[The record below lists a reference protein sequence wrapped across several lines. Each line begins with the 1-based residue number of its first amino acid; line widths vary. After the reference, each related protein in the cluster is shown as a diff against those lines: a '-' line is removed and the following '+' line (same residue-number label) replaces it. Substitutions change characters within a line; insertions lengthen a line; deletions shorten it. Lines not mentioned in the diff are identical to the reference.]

1 MGFSQVDI
9 PPQAV
14 GHQNLVRCFFVV
26 IDELR
31 DYLGCKKL
39 MFDQSVL
46 AFSIAALI
54 LTLTPGNDTVLVMR
68 NTMSG
73 ERPAGFATMI
83 GICCGTVVHGLF
95 ASLGISVILMK
106 SATLFQVVKFVGA
119 GYLIYLGVQ
128 SLYSAWKI
136 KKENKIET
144 LATSEKKKTAASK
157 SFLQGLLT
165 NVLNPKVA
173 LFYLSFIPQFI
184 HAGDSLFKP
193 LFLAGIHIVMGIIQ
207 LSTVILMITKLRKYL
222 VSPKVKSAMEATC
235 GLMLTGFGI
244 KLALQK

>member
-1 MGFSQVDI
+1 
-9 PPQAV
+9 
-14 GHQNLVRCFFVV
+14 
-26 IDELR
+26 
-31 DYLGCKKL
+31 

-68 NTMSG
+68 NTISG
-73 ERPAGFATMI
+73 HKAAGFATMF

-106 SATLFQVVKFVGA
+106 SATLFQIVKFVGA
-119 GYLIYLGVQ
+119 GYLIFLGGQ
-128 SLYSAWKI
+128 SFYSAWKI
-136 KKENKIET
+136 KKENKTE
-144 LATSEKKKTAASK
+144 SVVSSNSNKVSPHRC
-157 SFLQGLLT
+157 FMQGLMT

-184 HAGDSLFKP
+184 HEGDPVFKP
-193 LFLAGIHIVMGIIQ
+193 LFLACIHIVMGIGQ
-207 LSTVILMITKLRKYL
+207 LSTVILMITKLRKFL
-222 VSPKVKSAMEATC
+222 VSPKVRAGMEAVC
-235 GLMLTGFGI
+235 GTMLTGFGI

>member
-1 MGFSQVDI
+1 
-9 PPQAV
+9 
-14 GHQNLVRCFFVV
+14 
-26 IDELR
+26 
-31 DYLGCKKL
+31 

-68 NTMSG
+68 NTMAA
-73 ERPAGFATMI
+73 ERPAGFATMF

-106 SATLFQVVKFVGA
+106 SATLFQIVKFVGA
-119 GYLIYLGVQ
+119 GYLIFLGIQ
-128 SLYSAWKI
+128 SFYAAWKI
-136 KKENKIET
+136 KRENKIDSPVAP
-144 LATSEKKKTAASK
+144 LSKKAAPHK
-157 SFLQGLLT
+157 YFIQGLMT

-184 HAGDSLFKP
+184 HAGDPAFKP
-193 LFLAGIHIVMGIIQ
+193 LFLACIHIVMGIIQ
-207 LSTVILMITKLRKYL
+207 LSTVILMITRLRKYL
-222 VSPKVKSAMEATC
+222 VSPKIKSIMEAIC
-235 GLMLTGFGI
+235 GTMLTGFGI

>member
-1 MGFSQVDI
+1 
-9 PPQAV
+9 
-14 GHQNLVRCFFVV
+14 
-26 IDELR
+26 
-31 DYLGCKKL
+31 

-73 ERPAGFATMI
+73 HRSAGFATMF
-83 GICCGTVVHGLF
+83 GICCGTIVHGLF

-106 SATLFQVVKFVGA
+106 SATSFQIVKFIGA
-119 GYLIYLGVQ
+119 GYLIFLGAQ
-128 SLYSAWKI
+128 SFYSAWKI

-144 LATSEKKKTAASK
+144 DLPKLSKKAAPSK
-157 SFLQGLLT
+157 YFVQGLMT

-184 HAGDSLFKP
+184 HEGDPLFKP
-193 LFLAGIHIVMGIIQ
+193 LFLACVHIVMGICQ
-207 LSTVILMITKLRKYL
+207 LSAVILMITKLRKFL
-222 VSPKVKSAMEATC
+222 TSPNVKAGMEAVC
-235 GLMLTGFGI
+235 GAMLTGFGI
-244 KLALQK
+244 KLSLQE

>member
-1 MGFSQVDI
+1 
-9 PPQAV
+9 
-14 GHQNLVRCFFVV
+14 
-26 IDELR
+26 
-31 DYLGCKKL
+31 

-68 NTMSG
+68 NTISG
-73 ERPAGFATMI
+73 HRPAGFATVA
-83 GICCGTVVHGLF
+83 GICGGTVVHGLF

-106 SATLFQVVKFVGA
+106 SAALFQIVKLVGA
-119 GYLIYLGVQ
+119 GYLIFLGAQ

-136 KKENKIET
+136 RKENKIET
-144 LATSEKKKTAASK
+144 VAPVLSKTATPSK
-157 SFLQGLLT
+157 FFIQGLMT

-184 HAGDSLFKP
+184 HEGDPLFKP
-193 LFLAGIHIVMGIIQ
+193 LFLACIHIVMGICQ

-222 VSPKVKSAMEATC
+222 TSLKIKSAMEATC
-235 GLMLTGFGI
+235 GVMLTGFGV

>member
-1 MGFSQVDI
+1 M
-9 PPQAV
+9 
-14 GHQNLVRCFFVV
+14 L
-26 IDELR
+26 
-31 DYLGCKKL
+31 
-39 MFDQSVL
+39 DQSVL

-73 ERPAGFATMI
+73 HKAAGFATMT

-106 SATLFQVVKFVGA
+106 SATLFQIVKFVGA
-119 GYLIYLGVQ
+119 GYLIFLGIQ
-128 SLYSAWKI
+128 SFYSAWKI

-144 LATSEKKKTAASK
+144 DLPKLSKKSSPSK
-157 SFLQGLLT
+157 YFIQGLMT

-184 HAGDSLFKP
+184 YEGDPVFKP
-193 LFLAGIHIVMGIIQ
+193 LFLACIHIVMGIGQ
-207 LSTVILMITKLRKYL
+207 LSTVILTITKLRKFL
-222 VSPKVKSAMEATC
+222 VSPKVKAGMEATC
-235 GLMLTGFGI
+235 GLMLSGFGV

>member
-1 MGFSQVDI
+1 
-9 PPQAV
+9 
-14 GHQNLVRCFFVV
+14 
-26 IDELR
+26 
-31 DYLGCKKL
+31 

-68 NTMSG
+68 NTMAGDRSSG
-73 ERPAGFATMI
+73 LSTML
-83 GICCGTVVHGLF
+83 GICCGTIVHGMF

-106 SATLFQVVKFVGA
+106 SATLFQFVKFVGA
-119 GYLIYLGVQ
+119 GYLIFLGTQ
-128 SLYSAWKI
+128 SLWTAWTI
-136 KKENKIET
+136 KKENK
-144 LATSEKKKTAASK
+144 ADVSFTSEKIKITASK

-173 LFYLSFIPQFI
+173 LFYLSFIPQFM
-184 HAGDSLFKP
+184 HTGDPLFKP
-193 LFLAGIHIVMGIIQ
+193 LFLAGIHIVMGIAQ

-222 VSPKVKSAMEATC
+222 ISPNVKSAMEAAC
-235 GLMLTGFGI
+235 GVMLTGFGI

>member
-1 MGFSQVDI
+1 
-9 PPQAV
+9 
-14 GHQNLVRCFFVV
+14 
-26 IDELR
+26 
-31 DYLGCKKL
+31 

-68 NTMSG
+68 NTMASG
-73 ERPAGFATMI
+73 RPGGFSTMF
-83 GICCGTVVHGLF
+83 GICCGTIVHGMF

-106 SATLFQVVKFVGA
+106 SATLFQFVKFVGA
-119 GYLIYLGVQ
+119 GYLIFLGAQ
-128 SLYSAWKI
+128 SLYTAWKI
-136 KKENKIET
+136 RKENRVDEP
-144 LATSEKKKTAASK
+144 LARSTKKTKASR
-157 SFLQGLLT
+157 FFMQGLLT

-184 HAGDSLFKP
+184 HTADPLFKP

-222 VSPKVKSAMEATC
+222 VSSKIKSAMEATC
-235 GLMLTGFGI
+235 GAMLTGFGI